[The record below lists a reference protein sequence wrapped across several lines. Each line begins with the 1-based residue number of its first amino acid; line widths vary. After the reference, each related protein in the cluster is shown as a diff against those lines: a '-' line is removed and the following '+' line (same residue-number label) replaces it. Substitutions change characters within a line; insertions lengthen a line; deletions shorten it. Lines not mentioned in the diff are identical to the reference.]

1 VAIVKIAVIGTGYVG
16 LVTGSCLANFGND
29 VLCVDVDMEKVE
41 NLNVGRVPFFEPGL
55 ADVLTPNLSSSRL
68 AFTTDL
74 AEAVNAAEMVF
85 ITVGTPPDPSGAAD
99 LSTVWEVARSI
110 GRCMEDGK
118 IVVTKSTVPVGT
130 TLKVKALIAEELST
144 RGRTISYEVANN
156 PEFLREGSAVLDFM
170 NPDRVVV
177 GTESEKAREAL
188 GKLYSF
194 LDEEKLLFMDIL
206 SSEMTKY
213 TANALLATKISFMNE
228 IAGICESVGADV
240 EKVRLGIG
248 SDSRIGYAFI
258 SPGCGYGGSCFPK
271 DVRALIRTA
280 TGLGYNPRI
289 LEAGERVNHV
299 QKHILFK
306 KIAHHFEETAG
317 KTIAIWGL
325 SFKPNTS
332 DTREASSLVLIE
344 DLLNAGARVKAH
356 DPVAMPEARKA
367 FPPCPGLEYTDNH
380 LEAVRGADALV
391 LVTEWDLYK
400 QPDLDRLAG
409 LMASPVV
416 FDGRN
421 QYNPQEMKRHGF
433 TYYSIG
439 RPAVLGSRA

>member
-1 VAIVKIAVIGTGYVG
+1 MKLAVVGTGYVG

-29 VLCVDVDMEKVE
+29 VVCVDVDAEKVE
-41 NLNVGRVPFFEPGL
+41 MLKDGQVPFFEPGL
-55 ADVLTPNLSSSRL
+55 SDVMGSNIASGRL
-68 AFTTDL
+68 DFTTDL
-74 AEAVNAAEMVF
+74 ASAVNGSEMVF
-85 ITVGTPPDPSGAAD
+85 ITVGTPPDATGSAD
-99 LSTVWEVARSI
+99 LSTVWEVARAV
-110 GRCMEDGK
+110 GQCMEEGK

-130 TLKVKALIAEELST
+130 TLKVKALIRGELSA
-144 RGRTISYEVANN
+144 RGLEIPFEVANN

-177 GTESEKAREAL
+177 GTESDEAREAL
-188 GKLYSF
+188 SMLYSF
-194 LDEEKLLFMDIL
+194 LDEEKLLFMDIP

-271 DVRALIRTA
+271 DVRALIQTA
-280 TGLGYNPRI
+280 ASLGCNPRI
-289 LEAGERVNHV
+289 LEAGEKVNNV

-306 KIAHHFEETAG
+306 KIARHFENTAG
-317 KTIAIWGL
+317 KTVAIWGL

-332 DTREASSLVLIE
+332 DTREASALVLVE
-344 DLLNAGARVKAH
+344 DLLRAGALVRAH
-356 DPVAMPEARKA
+356 DPVAIPEARKA
-367 FPPCPGLEYTDNH
+367 LLPHPNLEFTKNH
-380 LEAVRGADALV
+380 LEAAKAADALV

-400 QPDLDRLAG
+400 QPDLDRLAQ
-409 LMASPVV
+409 LMNSPVV

-421 QYNPQEMKRHGF
+421 QYNPQEMRRHGF

-439 RPAVLGSRA
+439 RPPIIGENS

>member
-1 VAIVKIAVIGTGYVG
+1 MKIAIIGTGYVG
-16 LVTGSCLANFGND
+16 LVTGSCLANFGNE
-29 VLCVDVDMEKVE
+29 VLCVDVDKEKVE
-41 NLNVGRVPFFEPGL
+41 SLNAGKVPFFEPGL
-55 ADVLTPNLSSSRL
+55 GDLLSPNLSAGRL

-74 AEAVNAAEMVF
+74 DSAVKGAEIIF
-85 ITVGTPPDPSGAAD
+85 ITVGTPPGPTGEAD

-110 GRCMEDGK
+110 GSSLEQGS

-130 TLKVKALIAEELST
+130 TFKVRTMIEEELQR
-144 RGRTISYEVANN
+144 RGKTVPFEVANN

-170 NPDRVVV
+170 NPDRVVI
-177 GTESEKAREAL
+177 GTESEKARESLA
-188 GKLYSF
+188 KLYSF

-213 TANALLATKISFMNE
+213 AANALLATKISFMNE
-228 IAGICESVGADV
+228 IAGICQNVGADV
-240 EKVRLGIG
+240 EKVRIGIG
-248 SDSRIGYAFI
+248 SDARIGFAFI

-271 DVRALIRTA
+271 DVRALIHTA
-280 TGLGYNPRI
+280 ASFGCKSRI
-289 LEAGERVNHV
+289 LEAGEKVNNA
-299 QKHILFK
+299 QKHLLFK
-306 KIAHHFEETAG
+306 MIAHHFETTAG
-317 KTIAIWGL
+317 RTIAIWGL

-344 DLLNAGARVKAH
+344 DLLVAGARVRAH
-356 DPVAMPEARKA
+356 DPVAIPEARKA
-367 FPPCPGLEYTDNH
+367 LPHHDNLEFCENH

-400 QPDLDRLAG
+400 QPDLARLAA
-409 LMASPVV
+409 LMGSCVI

-439 RPAVLGSRA
+439 RPAVLGRRS

>member
-1 VAIVKIAVIGTGYVG
+1 MVGTGYVG

-29 VLCVDVDMEKVE
+29 VVCVDVDAEKVE
-41 NLNVGRVPFFEPGL
+41 TLKGGRVPFFEPGL
-55 ADVLTPNLSSSRL
+55 SDVMGANLASGRL
-68 AFTTDL
+68 DFTTDL
-74 AEAVNAAEMVF
+74 ASAVNGSEMVF
-85 ITVGTPPDPSGAAD
+85 ITVGTPPDATGSAD
-99 LSTVWEVARSI
+99 LSTVWEVARSV
-110 GRCMEDGK
+110 GQCMEEAK
-118 IVVTKSTVPVGT
+118 IVVTKSTVPVVT
-130 TLKVKALIAEELST
+130 TLKVKALIREELSA
-144 RGRTISYEVANN
+144 RSLEIPFEVANN

-177 GTESEKAREAL
+177 GTESGKAREAL
-188 GKLYSF
+188 SGLYSF
-194 LDEEKLLFMDIL
+194 LDEEKLLFMDIP

-228 IAGICESVGADV
+228 IAGICESIGADV

-271 DVRALIRTA
+271 DVRALIQTA
-280 TGLGYNPRI
+280 ASLGCNPRI
-289 LEAGERVNHV
+289 LEAGEKVNNV

-306 KIAHHFEETAG
+306 KIARHFENTAG
-317 KTIAIWGL
+317 KTVAIWGL

-332 DTREASSLVLIE
+332 DTREASSLVLVE
-344 DLLNAGARVKAH
+344 DLLRAGALVRAH
-356 DPVAMPEARKA
+356 DPVAIPEAQKA
-367 FPPCPGLEYTDNH
+367 LMPHPNLQFTKDH
-380 LEAVRGADALV
+380 LEAAKGADALV

-400 QPDLDRLAG
+400 QPDLDRLAR
-409 LMASPVV
+409 LMNSPVV

-421 QYNPQEMKRHGF
+421 QYNPQEMRRHGF

-439 RPAVLGSRA
+439 RPPVMGSES